1 MKVLL
6 QNIQTKHYFSVLG
19 VWTENPNLAY
29 HFRHSA
35 QALAFARKNNLSEV
49 QFVVKFEDPQW
60 RQVVQRPVM
69 VVSLPPQ
76 CAAY

>member
-6 QNIQTKHYFSVLG
+6 QNIQTKHYFGVLG

-29 HFRHSA
+29 HFRHSD

-60 RQVVQRPVM
+60 RQVVQRPVL